1 MLQTRHALGTGTL
14 QELCA
19 AGRDRAK
26 MSAMLE
32 TMARD
37 SLESGVSA
45 DDSTKQL
52 LSTIEGMM
60 RTIQNED
67 LTANQKNDQEAINAL
82 ISGFDATVAFLT
94 REQAADAV
102 KYEALIEGLRT
113 SHATCPGEHKVGDD
127 DRVTQCKALTDFI
140 AEVSKAECVVPK
152 RGGYKDGKFF
162 RALRSYA
169 DTYEA
174 AWKIPKSFR

>member
-82 ISGFDATVAFLT
+82 ISGFDATVAFFD
-94 REQAADAV
+94 E
-102 KYEALIEGLRT
+102 
-113 SHATCPGEHKVGDD
+113 
-127 DRVTQCKALTDFI
+127 
-140 AEVSKAECVVPK
+140 
-152 RGGYKDGKFF
+152 
-162 RALRSYA
+162 RAGSRCCQ
-169 DTYEA
+169 
-174 AWKIPKSFR
+174 I